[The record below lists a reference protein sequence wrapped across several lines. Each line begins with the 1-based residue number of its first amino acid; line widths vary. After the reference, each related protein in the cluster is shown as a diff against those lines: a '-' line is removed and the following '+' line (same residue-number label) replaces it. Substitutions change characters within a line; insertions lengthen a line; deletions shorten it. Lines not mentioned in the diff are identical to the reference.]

1 MPDLDLHDVTIEAI
15 GVAAFTALNHY
26 KDGQTEQAASIINEW
41 TTDDGECLL
50 SHFFDESLQKL
61 EPELMFV
68 AYNEE
73 EHELEFGDYVLTSID

>member
-15 GVAAFTALNHY
+15 GVAAFGALKHY
-26 KDGQTEQAASIINEW
+26 NEEQTDVAAAIINEW
-41 TTDDGECLL
+41 TTEDGECLL
-50 SHFFDESLQKL
+50 SHFFDDSLHNL

-73 EHELEFGDYVLTSID
+73 QHELEFGDYVLTHID